1 MGKRSEAELKADA
14 QLFDEAIAFS
24 TLNDGAPVH
33 AYSVKL
39 ADGKTELAYVA
50 DTLLAEGKSLLA
62 RLRAYH
68 ERKDKDGFRLY
79 AGNVIQTEGWQT
91 IGKAKAAKAAKA
103 APVLIAAKT
112 TKTTGGKKK

>member
-1 MGKRSEAELKADA
+1 MAKRTEVELKADA

-79 AGNVIQTEGWQT
+79 AGNVINLVQT
-91 IGKAKAAKAAKA
+91 IGKAAKAAKA

>member
-1 MGKRSEAELKADA
+1 MAKRTEAEQSADKALLSEAT
-14 QLFDEAIAFS
+14 AFS
-24 TLNDGAPVH
+24 ALNDGAPVH

-50 DTLLAEGKSLLA
+50 DTLLAEGKNLLA

-79 AGNVIQTEGWQT
+79 AGNVINLVQT
-91 IGKAKAAKAAKA
+91 IGKATKATKAT
-103 APVLIAAKT
+103 PVLIAAKSV
-112 TKTTGGKKK
+112 KAIGGKKK